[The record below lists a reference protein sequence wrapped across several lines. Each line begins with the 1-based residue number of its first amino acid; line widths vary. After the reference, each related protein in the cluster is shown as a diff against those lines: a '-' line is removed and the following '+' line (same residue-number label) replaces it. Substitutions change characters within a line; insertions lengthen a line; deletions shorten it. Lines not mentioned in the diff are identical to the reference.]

1 MYYFSPT
8 FYLHFTYL
16 SIFLVY
22 FYLVNIP
29 YRQNPDPSNYTP
41 S

>member
-1 MYYFSPT
+1 MYYFSPA
-8 FYLHFTYL
+8 FTYI
-16 SIFLVY
+16 SPIIQFFLVY